1 MQGFFQQYLRVYR
14 PLISKL
20 NVTLGEFELS
30 YSLWQV
36 IWYIN
41 KNQQST
47 LVDISN
53 YYNVEKPTVTRAV
66 KRLEEKLIIKVIPGK
81 DKREKV
87 IELTDLGEDLYQ
99 IIRQKITELEYSVMN
114 GISKEEQNAAFQL
127 LPKLR
132 KNILKE
138 GRKDE

>member
-1 MQGFFQQYLRVYR
+1 MQGFFQEYLSVYR

-20 NVTLGEFELS
+20 NELLGKFELS

-36 IWYIN
+36 IWYVK
-41 KNQQST
+41 KNGQSS

-53 YYNVEKPTVTRAV
+53 YYNVEKPTITRAV
-66 KRLEEKLIIKVIPGK
+66 KRLEEKLILKVIPGK

-87 IELTDLGEDLYQ
+87 VQLTELGEDLYQ
-99 IIRQKITELEYSVMN
+99 TIRQKITELEYSVMS
-114 GISKEEQNAAFQL
+114 GIPKEEQNAAFQL
-127 LPKLR
+127 LPKFR

>member
-20 NVTLGEFELS
+20 NETLGEFELS

-36 IWYIN
+36 IWYIY

-87 IELTDLGEDLYQ
+87 IQLTDLGEDLYQ
-99 IIRQKITELEYSVMN
+99 IIRQKITELEYSVMS
-114 GISKEEQNAAFQL
+114 GISKEEQSAAFQL

>member
-1 MQGFFQQYLRVYR
+1 MQGFFQEYLSVYR

-20 NVTLGEFELS
+20 NELLGKFELS

-36 IWYIN
+36 IWYVK
-41 KNQQST
+41 KNGQSS

-53 YYNVEKPTVTRAV
+53 YYNVEKPTITRAV
-66 KRLEEKLIIKVIPGK
+66 KRLEEKLILKVIPGK

-87 IELTDLGEDLYQ
+87 VQLTELGEDLYQ
-99 IIRQKITELEYSVMN
+99 TIRQKITELEYSVMS
-114 GISKEEQNAAFQL
+114 GIPKEEQNAAFQV
-127 LPKLR
+127 LPKFR

>member
-20 NVTLGEFELS
+20 NETLGEFELS

-87 IELTDLGEDLYQ
+87 IQLTDLGEDLYQ
-99 IIRQKITELEYSVMN
+99 IIRQKITELEYSVMR
-114 GISKEEQNAAFQL
+114 GISNEEQNAAFQL